1 MLACFN
7 ELFRT
12 ITIDPQHD
20 NPFASP
26 QTIEDSFLE
35 DEQPSGK
42 LPVTVVLAVLNCFF
56 LGLLFLLVSTVFEDP
71 VGGILLAIN
80 CWICIFGGSILFLG
94 FRTIWSIAITYF
106 GILFLTCAGLCLASF
121 LGVVAETWAMLTLP
135 GLVCGLGLILLA
147 FPGSRRY
154 YGHTNV

>member
-1 MLACFN
+1 M
-7 ELFRT
+7 EPR
-12 ITIDPQHD
+12 DE

-71 VGGILLAIN
+71 IGGILLAIN

-106 GILFLTCAGLCLASF
+106 GILFLTCAGLVLAAF

-135 GLVCGLGLILLA
+135 GLFSGLSLTLLA
-147 FPGSRRY
+147 YPTSRRY
-154 YGHTNV
+154 YGYTNV